1 MLMASTGAL
10 ALSACGGGSSGGS
23 SSDSSTAAVANRQ
36 KKAATPSASGTT
48 IPPAASIIDASGN
61 TWTVKNGVVYSNG
74 SLAGYSANVT
84 LLLWFGGNMYAE
96 ASDNTFWKWTGSVWA
111 PSADPRATAPAST
124 SLFYGING
132 HMAYNSGI
140 YETMSAAAQVAL
152 LQDLGVTNYRADVAS
167 GGMAQVLATALK
179 GAFAGSGVSILPVL
193 NPESAGWSM
202 TLSES
207 AAYTL
212 GYNLGV
218 AVATPLKGLVQ
229 YIECGNELDV
239 PLQIAGNGSLPNDW
253 SPSGWPAFR
262 GVIRGMIDGVKAVDS
277 TIQCGVNVGIPMA
290 YGALQMLWNGVS
302 PNGTATGVSGA
313 EVLQWDFTSY
323 HWYLSSGDIQCGWN
337 NNSCVNVLEVLKNS
351 FGKPIWLT
359 EWGWSGASDT
369 PAQAAAYVTTALT
382 EYLSVKDTYNIQSV
396 MMYALIDPD
405 YGLIQEDGV
414 TKNPAY
420 AVFKDF
426 VAANPV

>member
-1 MLMASTGAL
+1 L
-10 ALSACGGGSSGGS
+10 
-23 SSDSSTAAVANRQ
+23 
-36 KKAATPSASGTT
+36 
-48 IPPAASIIDASGN
+48 
-61 TWTVKNGVVYSNG
+61 
-74 SLAGYSANVT
+74 
-84 LLLWFGGNMYAE
+84 
-96 ASDNTFWKWTGSVWA
+96 
-111 PSADPRATAPAST
+111 DPRAQAPAPT
-124 SLFYGING
+124 SLFYGMNG

-140 YETMSAAAQVAL
+140 YETMSAAAQLAL
-152 LQDLGVTNYRADVAS
+152 LKDLGVTNYRADVAS
-167 GGMAQVLATALK
+167 AGMAQVLATALT

-193 NPESAGWSM
+193 NAVSAGWNVA
-202 TLSES
+202 LSES

-212 GYNLGV
+212 GYDLGA
-218 AVATPLKGLVQ
+218 AVATPLKGLVK

-239 PLQIAGNGSLPNDW
+239 PVQIGGNGSTPDSW
-253 SPSGWPAFR
+253 SPAYWPAFR
-262 GVIRGMIDGVKAVDS
+262 GVIRGMIDGVKAIDS
-277 TIQCGVNVGIPMA
+277 TIQCGVNVGVPMA

-337 NNSCVNVLEVLKNS
+337 NNSCVNVLEVLASS

-420 AVFKDF
+420 AVFKNF
-426 VAANPV
+426 TAANPV